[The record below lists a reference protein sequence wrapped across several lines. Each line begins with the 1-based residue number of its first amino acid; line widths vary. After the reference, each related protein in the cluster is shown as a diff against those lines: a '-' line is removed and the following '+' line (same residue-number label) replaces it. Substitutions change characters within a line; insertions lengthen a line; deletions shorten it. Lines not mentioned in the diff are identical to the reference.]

1 MSKTLLCSAV
11 FAVGAL
17 LQPAFAEAPRLT
29 LSVAAKVDSKTTRE
43 DAKPEQPKKETVT
56 KTLEVRISPTSKAV
70 DPGPL
75 QVKATFLGRSITKEK
90 ITHKEV
96 TADATLQNGQ
106 AVVKMDPVDYE
117 TASAYTKK
125 EADGSTKKI
134 EATGTDYRGYIIEV
148 TNAAGEVIGK
158 AFSSPA
164 LEDEAEREARKKK

>member
-1 MSKTLLCSAV
+1 MSKTLLCSAL

-43 DAKPEQPKKETVT
+43 DAKPDQPKKEVVT
-56 KTLEVRISPTSKAV
+56 KTLEVKISSTGKA

-75 QVKATFLGRSITKEK
+75 KVKATFLGRSITKEK

-96 TADATLQNGQ
+96 TADVTLENGQ
-106 AVVKMDPVDYE
+106 AVVKMDPVDFE
-117 TASAYTKK
+117 SASAYSKK

>member
-1 MSKTLLCSAV
+1 MSKTLLCSAL

-43 DAKPEQPKKETVT
+43 DAKPDQPKKEVVT
-56 KTLEVRISPTSKAV
+56 KTLEVKISSTGKA

-75 QVKATFLGRSITKEK
+75 KVKAAFLGRSITKEK

-106 AVVKMDPVDYE
+106 AVVKMDPVDFE
-117 TASAYTKK
+117 SASAYSKK

-148 TNAAGEVIGK
+148 TNSAGEVIGK

>member
-1 MSKTLLCSAV
+1 MSKTLLCSAL

-43 DAKPEQPKKETVT
+43 DAKPDQPKKEVVT
-56 KTLEVRISPTSKAV
+56 KTLEVKISSTGKA

-75 QVKATFLGRSITKEK
+75 KVKATFLGRAITKEK

-96 TADATLQNGQ
+96 TADVTLENGQ
-106 AVVKMDPVDYE
+106 AVVKMDPVDFE
-117 TASAYTKK
+117 SASAYSKK